1 MAQLGVEIY
10 GGALLNSWL
19 DRDLG
24 LSGRVSVGST
34 SSGTSTVLF
43 RCDEPLLRVPQLA
56 IHLDRSIM
64 TEGLR
69 LDPQRHLQPVWSS
82 APKSAPEFRS
92 WLSER
97 IQVPV
102 DDILSWDLMTHDL
115 TPPAILGVDESLFAS
130 ARLDNLLSCHAGV
143 TALLNSSL
151 DSPFV
156 PVLCLFD
163 HEEV

>member
-24 LSGRVSVGST
+24 LSGRVSVGSK

-56 IHLDRSIM
+56 IHLDRSIV

-102 DDILSWDLMTHDL
+102 D
-115 TPPAILGVDESLFAS
+115 
-130 ARLDNLLSCHAGV
+130 
-143 TALLNSSL
+143 
-151 DSPFV
+151 
-156 PVLCLFD
+156 
-163 HEEV
+163 